1 MIYLKTSK
9 NSKGKYKPLT
19 EFLKKPEP
27 TQASRPDSA
36 GDRETGLSSIEEI
49 VRAFTEEKIA
59 KKAEASKEVVAE
71 QKTSIAVDVLS
82 KIASSPSFKRIECDV
97 NGVCKDGVR
106 VGDNV
111 VDEYGIERK
120 RGFVNTT
127 RLPIFLDWVLETANV
142 DRLTDK
148 TFIVKTN
155 RGALAVV
162 PDHFLCELQYRYGIT
177 ILGLDEKCRDYK
189 PSIGRQ
195 YKPKSRR
202 KK

>member
-1 MIYLKTSK
+1 MVYLKTSK
-9 NSKGKYKPLT
+9 GGKVKYKPLT
-19 EFLKKPEP
+19 EFLKKAEP
-27 TQASRPDSA
+27 AQASQPDSA
-36 GDRETGLSSIEEI
+36 GERETGLSSIEEI
-49 VRAFTEEKIA
+49 VRAFTEEKMA
-59 KKAEASKEVVAE
+59 KKAEVSKEVEAE
-71 QKTSIAVDVLS
+71 QKATIAVDVLS
-82 KIASSPSFKRIECDV
+82 KIASSPSFKRIECEA

-106 VGDNV
+106 VGDKI

-120 RGFVNTT
+120 RGFLNTT
-127 RLPIFLDWVLETANV
+127 RLPIFLDWVSETANV
-142 DRLTDK
+142 ERLTDK
-148 TFIVKTN
+148 TLVVKTN

-177 ILGLDEKCRDYK
+177 ILGLEEKCRDYK